1 MPYPIAYPAPAF
13 EATLGY
19 QLEMRQ
25 TASFPDLQAMAPFPG
40 ASRGVLPPAERIR
53 V

>member
-25 TASFPDLQAMAPFPG
+25 TASFPDLQEMAPFPG